1 MILAFIIIAMLIG
14 LVAIGNT
21 EYKDVTKCVASL
33 DMSAPA
39 NTHTTNPTPRNSARP
54 NRHSSPAKSRGVR
67 GQRTH
72 AQSPASSDSSGFVEL
87 PEEAYEYQGLDL
99 GGMPMYDNS
108 VSDDRFLNDPDDGM
122 SKDSTGFDED
132 Y

>member
-21 EYKDVTKCVASL
+21 EYKGTPKPATPRKTSVPVN
-33 DMSAPA
+33 APA
-39 NTHTTNPTPRNSARP
+39 MGSTPQRSTSRQARP
-54 NRHSSPAKSRGVR
+54 AKTGGYQDRKPARQPAAPSSNRN
-67 GQRTH
+67 
-72 AQSPASSDSSGFVEL
+72 DFVEL
-87 PEEAYEYQGLDL
+87 PEEAYAYHGLDL

-122 SKDSTGFDED
+122 SKDSSGFDEEF
-132 Y
+132 

>member
-1 MILAFIIIAMLIG
+1 MILAFIIIAMLVA

-21 EYKDVTKCVASL
+21 EFQGTPKFAAQRKATTPA
-33 DMSAPA
+33 SAPLAATPQRNAKRQA
-39 NTHTTNPTPRNSARP
+39 NTGKSGGYRPKASTRNA
-54 NRHSSPAKSRGVR
+54 SPIPDDG
-67 GQRTH
+67 
-72 AQSPASSDSSGFVEL
+72 GFVDL
-87 PEEAYEYQGLDL
+87 PEEAYAYHGLDL

-132 Y
+132 I

>member
-1 MILAFIIIAMLIG
+1 MILAFIIIVMLIG

-21 EYKDVTKCVASL
+21 EYKGSTKPAVLL
-33 DMSAPA
+33 DSP
-39 NTHTTNPTPRNSARP
+39 TTVSIQSTKSTPRRTSRRSSQAR
-54 NRHSSPAKSRGVR
+54 SRGTR
-67 GQRTH
+67 EQRID
-72 AQSPASSDSSGFVEL
+72 ALSQSTNGNTGFIEL
-87 PEEAYEYQGLDL
+87 PEEAYVYQGLDL

-122 SKDSTGFDED
+122 SKDSTGFDEE

>member
-1 MILAFIIIAMLIG
+1 MILAFVIIATLIA

-21 EYKDVTKCVASL
+21 EYKGTQKFSASSKTPAPV
-33 DMSAPA
+33 SAQPISA
-39 NTHTTNPTPRNSARP
+39 KPQSGAGRQARP
-54 NRHSSPAKSRGVR
+54 SKPRGYQERQPATTTSPS
-67 GQRTH
+67 TN
-72 AQSPASSDSSGFVEL
+72 SNDFVEL
-87 PEEAYEYQGLDL
+87 PEEAYAYHGLDL

-122 SKDSTGFDED
+122 SKDSSGFDEE